1 MTFSRKEREKMLGL
15 DGCVASDLWVVNK
28 ATDDNGSDFHAPW
41 ELVVSVACAYSPGDG
56 FRD

>member
-1 MTFSRKEREKMLGL
+1 MLGL

-28 ATDDNGSDFHAPW
+28 ATDDNESDFHAPW